1 MKMSWKAL
9 GSAAL
14 VFASVQS
21 GSALPLTEATASQT
35 SLLVQIKAKKATS
48 SQKPASKQSDDMKGM
63 KGDMKGMKQDDMKG
77 MDHSK
82 MKM

>member
-1 MKMSWKAL
+1 MKISWTAL
-9 GSAAL
+9 AAAL

-21 GSALPLTEATASQT
+21 GSALPLTEAIASQ
-35 SLLVQIKAKKATS
+35 SPLVFQIKAKKSAA

>member
-1 MKMSWKAL
+1 MKLTWTAL
-9 GSAAL
+9 GAAAL

-21 GSALPLTEATASQT
+21 GSALPLSLAATNQT
-35 SLLVQIKAKKATS
+35 PLLVQIKAKKSAS

-63 KGDMKGMKQDDMKG
+63 KGDMKGTKQDDMKG